1 MTLDD
6 YHSARN
12 GAPATDE
19 PTLRNFLDD
28 SDRRRDAALALI
40 DVADRQGLDDPTVDA
55 LDRVLRDASDPEAR
69 QYAVE
74 ALGTAGVS
82 AEAVRR
88 ALDDDHEWVRAE
100 AVVALSRTDPD
111 DTDRLETML
120 DDDSGWV
127 RRNTVIALGKLG
139 AVDQPL
145 LIDRIKSDGHPA
157 VREYAAQ
164 FLGEAAED
172 AETAVRILAAVLA
185 REPNAYVR
193 AKAAD
198 SLGELGTDRAEEA
211 LESQGLHDRSE
222 DVRRTA
228 RVALASARGT
238 DPEEI
243 ELPDR
248 QDGDSSPPMTRPPG
262 GSDAHS
268 PADPRGSD
276 TGAQPSG
283 PGPAPSREYDSS
295 GGEHR

>member
-1 MTLDD
+1 MTLED

-19 PTLRNFLDD
+19 PTLRECLDD
-28 SDRRRDAALALI
+28 PERRRNGALALI
-40 DVADRQGLDDPTVDA
+40 DVADRQGLADRTVDA
-55 LDRVLRDASDPEAR
+55 LDSVVRSAPDPETR

-74 ALGTAGVS
+74 ALGTAGVG
-82 AEAVRR
+82 ADTVRR

-111 DTDRLETML
+111 DTDRLETAL
-120 DDDSGWV
+120 EDDSGWV
-127 RRNTVIALGKLG
+127 RRNAVVALGKLG
-139 AVDQPL
+139 AVDQQL
-145 LIDRIKSDGHPA
+145 LVDRIKSDGHPA

-164 FLGEAAED
+164 FLGGAAED
-172 AETAVRILAAVLA
+172 TGTAVRILAAVLA

-211 LESQGLHDRSE
+211 LESHGLHDRSE

-243 ELPDR
+243 DLPDS
-248 QDGDSSPPMTRPPG
+248 GGTNGSPPMAQPPG
-262 GSDAHS
+262 GADAPS
-268 PADPRGSD
+268 PGDPRGPD
-276 TGAQPSG
+276 QQQPSG
-283 PGPAPSREYDSS
+283 PGPAPSREYDPN
-295 GGEHR
+295 GGDRR

>member
-19 PTLRNFLDD
+19 PALRECLD
-28 SDRRRDAALALI
+28 SSEQRRDAALALI
-40 DVADRQGLDDPTVDA
+40 DVADRQGLDDRTVDA
-55 LDRVLRDASDPEAR
+55 LDGVVREATDPEAR

-74 ALGTAGVS
+74 ALGTAGVGTES
-82 AEAVRR
+82 VRR

-100 AVVALSRTDPD
+100 AVVALSRTDPS
-111 DTDRLETML
+111 DTDRLESAIE
-120 DDDSGWV
+120 DDSGWV
-127 RRNTVIALGKLG
+127 RRNAIVALGKLG

-145 LIDRIKSDGHPA
+145 LVDRIKSDGHPA

-164 FLGEAAED
+164 FLGEVTED
-172 AETAVRILAAVLA
+172 TEAVVRILAAVLA

-243 ELPDR
+243 DLPDSGET
-248 QDGDSSPPMTRPPG
+248 DGSPPMTRPPG
-262 GSDAHS
+262 GADAPS
-268 PADPRGSD
+268 PTDPRGPD
-276 TGAQPSG
+276 QPQPSG
-283 PGPAPSREYDSS
+283 PGPAPSREYD
-295 GGEHR
+295 GGDHR